1 MEQRLDSSPSFI
13 CILLDNARK
22 KYPVQTGADL
32 LFLSNAVFT
41 DAGRFVRRGDF
52 HFRAACRSGAPPS
65 PLGPRDQLHRQGHQ
79 GPPGLWLR
87 LWEGGPPQVCGH
99 QDRTVGKCLSARGR
113 ANRRG
118 RFTHIRVFVSRSRRS
133 RSSSTC
139 VTFSRSSTTLSSGRR
154 WRRRPRR
161 TNSASRPSIR

>member
-1 MEQRLDSSPSFI
+1 MATPVRTDQNMLDYGTIVNGFQIQQSVMSGTEIRFFAPSFI
-13 CILLDNARK
+13 CILFDNARK
-22 KYPVQTGADL
+22 KYPVQTGGDL

-41 DAGRFVRRGDF
+41 DAGGFVRRGDF
-52 HFRAACRSGAPPS
+52 HFRVACRSGAPPS

-87 LWEGGPPQVCGH
+87 LWEGGPPQVRGH
-99 QDRTVGKCLSARGR
+99 QDRTVGKCLSTRGR

-133 RSSSTC
+133 RSS
-139 VTFSRSSTTLSSGRR
+139 
-154 WRRRPRR
+154 
-161 TNSASRPSIR
+161 